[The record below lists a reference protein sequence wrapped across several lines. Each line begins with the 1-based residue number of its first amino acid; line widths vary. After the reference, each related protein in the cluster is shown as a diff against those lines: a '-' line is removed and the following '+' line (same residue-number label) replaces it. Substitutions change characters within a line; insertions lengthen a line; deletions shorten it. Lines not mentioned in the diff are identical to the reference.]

1 MKEFCIGILIIWFMF
16 INYTTEGFVPE
27 RYIDPD
33 LQKIIKREVNG
44 DLYMV
49 PETTKKDSN
58 EYKVYENRTSEEI
71 STARHNTTLCKDS
84 TQHHACAINSY
95 KTPQIDLRYLTLPPK
110 TLDTSSIYNH
120 LSICPQTYAHNIQ
133 TLHKKQS
140 LGQYSGYTDNGYID
154 RTRYVVPDKPLPV
167 NPDFF
172 MKGGGTYA

>member
-1 MKEFCIGILIIWFMF
+1 MF
-16 INYTTEGFVPE
+16 INHTKEGFVPE
-27 RYIDPD
+27 RYIDSD
-33 LQKIIKREVNG
+33 LQNIIKREVDG

-49 PETTKKDSN
+49 PDPTLKDSQP
-58 EYKVYENRTSEEI
+58 YKLYENRTDIDI
-71 STARHNTTLCKDS
+71 SAAKHNTELCKD
-84 TQHHACAINSY
+84 TEQYHACAIQSY
-95 KTPQIDLRYLTLPPK
+95 KTPKLDLRYITLPPK

-120 LSICPQTYAHNIQ
+120 LSICPQTYASNIQ
-133 TLHKKQS
+133 ILRQKQS